1 MKLIRHRFVLFSMLF
16 ILLVIGFAVYAE
28 WTGTVSPVRYVTATA
43 LAPVQK
49 GMTAIGDFVEDVA
62 LSVVNYQNL
71 KDENAALR
79 AQISDYETRVR
90 EADLL
95 VEENTSLRELLK
107 MKRRYTA
114 YDMLPAQVIASE
126 PGAYGVTY
134 TLDCGTDDGVAVGNA
149 VLVWDGMA
157 GTVTAAGPNWSE
169 MVTVCDSDFRA
180 GIMISRN
187 REAGVVHGEPQ
198 HYRDGKL
205 ALAYLPQ
212 ESETRVGDRVV
223 TSGLG
228 GIYPPNLL
236 IGHVS
241 EIWPEE
247 NGLSYSAT
255 ITPSADLTS
264 LRRVFVVKHFT
275 VTE

>member
-1 MKLIRHRFVLFSMLF
+1 MLV
-16 ILLVIGFAVYAE
+16 ILLVVGFSVYAE
-28 WTGTVSPVRYVTATA
+28 WTGTVSPIRYATATA

-49 GMTAIGDFVEDVA
+49 GLTLAGDFVEDVA
-62 LSVVNYQNL
+62 LSVGNYQNL
-71 KDENAALR
+71 EAENDALR
-79 AQISDYETRVR
+79 ARISDYETRLR

-95 VEENTSLRELLK
+95 IEENASLRELLK
-107 MKRRYTA
+107 MKRRYAA

-149 VLVWDGMA
+149 VLVWAGMA
-157 GTVTAAGPNWSE
+157 GTVTAAGPNWCE
-169 MVTVCDSDFRA
+169 MVTVCDADFRA

-187 REAGVVHGEPQ
+187 REAGVAQGEPRYYQ
-198 HYRDGKL
+198 DGKL

-212 ESETRVGDRVV
+212 ESGTLAGDRVV

-228 GIYPPNLL
+228 GVYPPNLL
-236 IGHVS
+236 IGRVS
-241 EIWPEE
+241 EIWQEE

-255 ITPSADLTS
+255 VTPAAGLTS
-264 LRRVFVVKHFT
+264 LRRVFVVTGFT